1 MIKRKNESRIR
12 LFSIFLVSAL
22 SNVHAQ
28 PLSEW
33 GFKAGI
39 TISNQKWD
47 FSSPGIDRDLDTYV
61 GLNLAIFGRITK
73 LNFLSI
79 VGEFSYVQKG
89 TTEEITPA
97 FVDTASHGY
106 IELDPIRFRNRFD
119 YVSLSLYGK
128 IGHSFWRFEPYIF
141 IGPRIDFLVKARSE
155 TIPKSI
161 YKNFDNPNLDISLG
175 LGTEINTNLP
185 FKTLIEFQYDPGVTN
200 SYKSACLSIKEY
212 SYEIKVGAIF

>member
-1 MIKRKNESRIR
+1 MNREFAI
-12 LFSIFLVSAL
+12 LSISLASVL

-39 TISNQKWD
+39 TISNQRWD
-47 FSSPGIDRDLDTYV
+47 FSAPEIDRDLDKHV
-61 GLNLAIFGRITK
+61 GLNLAIFGRITE

-89 TTEEITPA
+89 ATEEMTPT

-128 IGHSFWRFEPYIF
+128 FGHSLWRFEPYIF
-141 IGPRIDFLVKARSE
+141 VGPRIDFLLKARSE

-175 LGTEINTNLP
+175 LGTAININLP
-185 FKTLIEFQYDPGVTN
+185 FKILIEFQYDPGVTN
-200 SYKSACLSIKEY
+200 SYKNAYLSIKEY
-212 SYEIKVGAIF
+212 SYEIKLGAIF